1 MMIRER
7 YKQKPCEANSIEASS
22 RGGQARS
29 SDEAIVMMVER
40 RSLITQL
47 QLLDQ
52 LNNRRNQ

>member
-1 MMIRER
+1 MMTRER

-29 SDEAIVMMVER
+29 SEETTVIVVER
-40 RSLITQL
+40 RSLVTQL

-52 LNNRRNQ
+52 LEIRRNQ